1 MPEPSHSDPRL
12 SMLPPELAD
21 MSADA
26 TIPAPSRIPSPSA
39 TSDASAEPRAPS
51 KDSKS
56 LRNTQVMLGAPPP
69 MPGLEPR
76 PKAPKVVPVPPP
88 PDPDLPSHQETVI
101 GPAPAP
107 PVSAAATPAPEPAP
121 AARVATVPPGEHLFD
136 SPMFEDAPDESP
148 ATTEP
153 EPERPSDPRADRR
166 GLHDTMPNPRGNLP
180 TGPASGRG
188 SAAADTVPRAA
199 ASPAGEVP
207 SRRPTSAVRSTTAVR
222 RRSTNRSE
230 KAGTRLHGT
239 EGLSAPAADAPKLR
253 LVPGKTIPGTRFQI
267 ERWLGEGG
275 MGVVYEVSHLDI
287 DRRSAL
293 KILRFDLSQQA
304 QMAQVFRD
312 EARAASRLES
322 PYIVEVFDFGELP
335 DGRLFFAMEL
345 LTGTDL
351 VPANEQ
357 TSMDPGRLIGI
368 LRQVCKGLAKAH
380 GAGVVHRDVKPEN
393 IIVSTVEGREDGV
406 KIVDFGISAM
416 LAAGES
422 RAGVAGTP
430 HYMAPE
436 QILGSDFDGRLD
448 IYALGCT
455 AYELMIG
462 VPPFD
467 AEEVEDILKLHLHEA
482 PVPPSQRRPD
492 LLVPQQLEATIMR
505 CLAKDPQDRYADMAD
520 LEAALCEAQIAAG
533 LVTGWDDLVVPP
545 LDDVQRYERI
555 VAGMPSNLP
564 PAAKRPWLWPVVAV
578 TSSAAALGLSA
589 FLLFGG
595 QPTDEDKELVEQIT
609 IEARAAASKS
619 SWVIPPP
626 NLDSEVTALL
636 KVEELEDIEG
646 SAEDLADERGEQ
658 LREEFASTL
667 ISHADRLWDP
677 AREISRQYYIWA
689 LMFDRDDEHALERAS
704 IDVITLDDFRVRAL
718 QGKFSEVDRL
728 IAGVAALQ
736 VVEDVDEKAAI
747 SDAVQESM
755 DDADSLAPQTVAS
768 LERGASKAGLEL
780 PRSPRGAGVTDSR
793 DRAASPRT
801 VPDRGGDDS
810 DLMVEDDGAQA
821 DEPLV
826 DPAEEASRRKR
837 RQKVNAGLADGNA
850 KGDPARS
857 RGLTSQADDKRRQGL
872 RDAAK
877 TLYSQAIAANPS
889 NGNAH
894 LGLAIVHFDQGAYF
908 KSRKSAQKA
917 VKLLPRSGKA
927 HKVLGDAFYRE
938 LKYHDALEAYG
949 RAKALGMNVNG
960 RIADVERLL
969 GK

>member
-12 SMLPPELAD
+12 PVLPPELAD

-26 TIPAPSRIPSPSA
+26 TIPAPSRVRPPSA
-39 TSDASAEPRAPS
+39 SSADPDASKEPRAPS

-56 LRNTQVMLGAPPP
+56 LKKTTHVMLGAPPP
-69 MPGLEPR
+69 MPGLESR
-76 PKAPKVVPVPPP
+76 PKAPKVVPVAPP

-107 PVSAAATPAPEPAP
+107 PVSVAATPAAPPAP
-121 AARVATVPPGEHLFD
+121 AASVATVPPGEHLFD
-136 SPMFEDAPDESP
+136 SLMFEDAP
-148 ATTEP
+148 AA
-153 EPERPSDPRADRR
+153 EPERTSDPRADRR

-180 TGPASGRG
+180 TSPASGRG
-188 SAAADTVPRAA
+188 NAAADTVPRVAT
-199 ASPAGEVP
+199 SPADEVP
-207 SRRPTSAVRSTTAVR
+207 SSRPTTSVRS
-222 RRSTNRSE
+222 SDRSE
-230 KAGTRLHGT
+230 RAGTQIHGT

-253 LVPGKTIPGTRFQI
+253 LIPGKVIPGTRFRI

-275 MGVVYEVSHLDI
+275 MGVVYEVSHVNI
-287 DRRSAL
+287 DRPAAL
-293 KILRFDLSQQA
+293 KILRFDLSQQT

-312 EARAASRLES
+312 EARAASSLKS
-322 PYIVEVFDFGELP
+322 PYIVEVFDFGELS
-335 DGRLFFAMEL
+335 DGRLFFSMDL

-351 VPANEQ
+351 VPTDER

-380 GAGVVHRDVKPEN
+380 GAGVVHRDIKPEN
-393 IIVSTVEGREDGV
+393 IIVSTVEGREDRV

-455 AYELMIG
+455 AYELLVG

-482 PVPPSQRRPD
+482 PAPPSQRRPD
-492 LLVPQQLEATIMR
+492 LSVPERLEATIMR

-533 LVTGWDDLVVPP
+533 LVTGWDDLNVPP

-555 VAGMPSNLP
+555 VEGMPSNLP
-564 PAAKRPWLWPVVAV
+564 PTAKRPWLWPVVAA
-578 TSSAAALGLSA
+578 TSSVAALGLAA

-595 QPTDEDKELVEQIT
+595 QPTDEDKDIVEQVT
-609 IEARAAASKS
+609 IEARDAASKS

-667 ISHADRLWDP
+667 IGHGDALWDP

-689 LMFDRDDEHALERAS
+689 LMFDRDNEHALERAN

-755 DDADSLAPQTVAS
+755 DDADALAPQTVAS

-780 PRSPRGAGVTDSR
+780 PRARRGTGVTDSR

-801 VPDRGGDDS
+801 APDRGGDDS
-810 DLMVEDDGAQA
+810 DLMIEDDGDEA

-826 DPAEEASRRKR
+826 DPEEEASRRKR

-857 RGLTSQADDKRRQGL
+857 RELTSQADDKRRQGL

-894 LGLAIVHFDQGAYF
+894 LGLAIVHFDQSAYF
-908 KSRKSAQKA
+908 KSRKSASKA

-938 LKYHDALEAYG
+938 LKYHDALEAYE
-949 RAKALGMNVNG
+949 RAKALGMNVDG